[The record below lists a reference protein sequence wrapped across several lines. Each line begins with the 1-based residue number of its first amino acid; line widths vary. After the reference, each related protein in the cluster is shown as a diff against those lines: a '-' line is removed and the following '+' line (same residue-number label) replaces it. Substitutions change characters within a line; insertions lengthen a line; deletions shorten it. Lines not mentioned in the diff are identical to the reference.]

1 MRRER
6 SHDRREIVRRAAEAA
21 RIGFWRAET
30 EVAVRDLVAAANR
43 AIVDGNV
50 HLVPAD
56 RIETFDVVD
65 IVDRWRRLRR

>member
-6 SHDRREIVRRAAEAA
+6 SHDRREIVRRVAEAA